1 MLKPEFVRLYELAV
15 SAMHV
20 HQGTQMYVDC
30 FQEDG
35 RGTVPEEKK
44 CEREAFEVIL
54 REHKEGQR
62 EEIKKTRRTSKSENS
77 LPQNAERSRTRCH
90 MLKYLKYLH
99 LAKEY
104 MKSVFF

>member
-15 SAMHV
+15 SAMQV
-20 HQGTQMYVDC
+20 HQGTRMYVDC

-35 RGTVPEEKK
+35 RGTVPEKKK

-62 EEIKKTRRTSKSENS
+62 EEIKKQGIQVKVKIVYHRM
-77 LPQNAERSRTRCH
+77 QNAAEPDVTC
-90 MLKYLKYLH
+90 LNI
-99 LAKEY
+99 
-104 MKSVFF
+104 